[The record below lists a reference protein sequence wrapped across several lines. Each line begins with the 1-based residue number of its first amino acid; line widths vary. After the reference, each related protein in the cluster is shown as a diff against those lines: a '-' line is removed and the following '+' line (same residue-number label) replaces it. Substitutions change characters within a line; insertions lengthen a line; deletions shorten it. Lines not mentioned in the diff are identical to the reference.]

1 MQGRFPKT
9 VREFGE
15 HGRKVMVHCGQC
27 HTARQVANDVLEA
40 TFGPDFDL
48 YAGFAALGEELRCEQ
63 CGEKRRTIDF
73 VDPNR
78 PMTGD
83 VSFEDSVTIQLEF
96 RALVRARGHEST
108 AVRGPAR
115 RRR

>member
-15 HGRKVMVHCGQC
+15 HGRKVMIHCGQC
-27 HTARQVANDVLEA
+27 QTGRQVPTDVLEA
-40 TFGPDFDL
+40 AFGPDFDL
-48 YAGFAALGEELRCEQ
+48 YAGYAALLEELRCEQ
-63 CGEKRRTIDF
+63 CGEKRRSIDF

-78 PMTGD
+78 RMTGD
-83 VSFEDSVTIQLEF
+83 VSFEESVTLQLEF
-96 RALVRARGHEST
+96 RALVRARGQEST
-108 AVRGPAR
+108 ATRAPVR